1 MDVTVAVIGSAVGL
15 RGHVRLD
22 MRTDQIMERFAPG
35 NVLRTEPESAGP
47 LTVQGLRKQSTKF
60 IAAFAESTDRNMAEA
75 LRGVR
80 LVVDSDEDAD
90 DEGYYPHE
98 LRGLEVLNTNNV
110 SLGTVIDLTF
120 GAAQERL
127 EVRTPSG
134 EVVSVPFVYELVP
147 EVNLDDRTIIVDPPV
162 GLFPNTEE
170 LA

>member
-60 IAAFAESTDRNMAEA
+60 IAAFVESTDRDAAEA

-80 LVVDSDEDAD
+80 LVVDSDD
-90 DEGYYPHE
+90 DTEEEGYYPHE
-98 LRGLEVLNTNNV
+98 LRGLEVIDTNNV
-110 SLGTVIDLTF
+110 VLGSVVDLTF

-127 EVRTPSG
+127 EVRTPGG
-134 EVVSVPFVYELVP
+134 EIVSVPFVYELVP
-147 EVNLDDRTIIVDPPV
+147 EVDLGAKRIVVDPPL
-162 GLFPNTEE
+162 GLFPDADERS
-170 LA
+170 